1 MADDGEQRGLSKDE
15 HAHLVP
21 SVPERT
27 VTMDGPVCPVPIEH
41 HENVV
46 IGHGSGG
53 RMTQA
58 LIQRIFY
65 PAFDNEA
72 LLRGDDSA
80 VVEPPGAGKIAVTT
94 DSHIVSPLFFPGGD
108 IGRLAVCGTVNDLA
122 MVGARPLWL
131 TAGFILEEGLSLD
144 TLGRVAESMK
154 AAADE
159 AGVAIIAGDTKV
171 AERGKADGLFINT
184 SGVGIIPPERQVGGA
199 RARPGDVV
207 VVSGTIGDHG
217 IAVLAARGQLRFHAE
232 VVSDIA
238 PLNGLVEAM
247 FAACPGL
254 AVLRDPTRGGLAT
267 ALNEIAGQSGIGIV
281 LDEAAIP
288 IAPAVVS
295 ACELL
300 GMDPLYVANEG
311 KLVAAVPP
319 DQAEGVLQA
328 MKAHPLGRDARRIGE
343 VTDEPIGRVLMRTL
357 IGGRRIVDVLSGE
370 MLPRIC

>member
-1 MADDGEQRGLSKDE
+1 MADDAEERGLSKKE
-15 HAHLVP
+15 QPRQIPGVSEP
-21 SVPERT
+21 R
-27 VTMDGPVCPVPIEH
+27 VTMEGPVCPVPISH

-53 RMTQA
+53 RMTQG
-58 LIQRIFY
+58 LIQGIFY

-72 LLRGDDSA
+72 LMRGDDSA
-80 VVEPPGAGKIAVTT
+80 VVDIPGTGRIAVTT

-131 TAGFILEEGLSLD
+131 TAGFILEEGLSLE
-144 TLGRVAESMK
+144 TLRRVAESMK

-184 SGVGIIPPERQVGGA
+184 SGVGIIPFEREVGGA

-207 VVSGTIGDHG
+207 IVSGTLGDHG
-217 IAVLAARGQLRFHAE
+217 IAVMAARGQLRFEAE

-238 PLNGLVEAM
+238 PLNGLAEAM
-247 FAACPGL
+247 FAICPEI

-267 ALNEIAGQSGIGIV
+267 ALNEIASQSGVGIV

-288 IAPAVVS
+288 VRPAVAS

-311 KLVAAVPP
+311 KLVAVVPSGRA
-319 DQAEGVLQA
+319 DEILQS
-328 MKAHPLGRDARRIGE
+328 MKAHPLGKDARRIGE
-343 VTDEPIGRVLMRTL
+343 VAAEPVGRVLMRTL
-357 IGGRRIVDVLSGE
+357 IGGTRIVDVLSGE

>member
-1 MADDGEQRGLSKDE
+1 MPKIS
-15 HAHLVP
+15 
-21 SVPERT
+21 ERP
-27 VTMDGPVCPVPIEH
+27 VTIEGAVCPIPMDHQEK
-41 HENVV
+41 VV

-58 LIQRIFY
+58 LISRIFY
-65 PAFDNEA
+65 PAFDNET

-80 VVEPPGAGKIAVTT
+80 VVGTPGPGRIAVTT

-131 TAGFILEEGLSLD
+131 TAGFILEEGLQLD
-144 TLGRVAESMK
+144 VLKRVADSMSQ
-154 AAADE
+154 AAKE
-159 AGVAIIAGDTKV
+159 ARVTIIAGDTKV
-171 AERGKADGLFINT
+171 AERGKADGLFIST
-184 SGVGIIPPERQVGGA
+184 SGVGIIPPGREVGGA
-199 RARPGDVV
+199 RARPGDVII
-207 VVSGTIGDHG
+207 VSGAIGDHG
-217 IAVLAARGQLRFHAE
+217 IAVLAARGQLRFEAE

-238 PLNGLVEAM
+238 PLNGLTEAM
-247 FAACPGL
+247 FAACPGM

-267 ALNEIAGQSGIGIV
+267 ALNEIAVQSGVGIV

-288 IAPAVVS
+288 VGRAVAS

-300 GMDPLYVANEG
+300 GMDPLYIANEG

-319 DQAEGVLQA
+319 DQAEGLLMA
-328 MKAHPLGRDARRIGE
+328 MRSHPLGGEACRIGQ
-343 VTDEPIGRVLMRTL
+343 VTDEPAGRVLMRTP
-357 IGGRRIVDVLSGE
+357 IGGSRIVEVLSGE

>member
-1 MADDGEQRGLSKDE
+1 
-15 HAHLVP
+15 
-21 SVPERT
+21 
-27 VTMDGPVCPVPIEH
+27 
-41 HENVV
+41 
-46 IGHGSGG
+46 
-53 RMTQA
+53 MTQA
-58 LIQRIFY
+58 LIRRIFY

-80 VVEPPGAGKIAVTT
+80 VVDLQGPGKVAVTT

-131 TAGFILEEGLSLD
+131 TAGFILEEGLPLEV
-144 TLGRVAESMK
+144 LRRVAESMK
-154 AAADE
+154 AAAE
-159 AGVAIIAGDTKV
+159 ESGVDIVAGDTKV

-184 SGVGIIPPERQVGGA
+184 SGVGVIPPGRQVGGGH
-199 RARPGDVV
+199 ARPGDVI

-217 IAVLAARGQLRFHAE
+217 IAVLAARGQLRFEAE
-232 VVSDIA
+232 VVSDMA
-238 PLNGLVEAM
+238 PLNGLAEVM
-247 FAACPGL
+247 FAACPAL

-267 ALNEIAGQSGIGIV
+267 ALNEIAAQSGVGIV

-288 IAPAVVS
+288 VAMAVTS

-300 GMDPLYVANEG
+300 GLDPLYIANEG

-319 DQAEGVLQA
+319 GQVEGVIQA
-328 MKAHPLGRDARRIGE
+328 MKAHPLGRGSRRIGV
-343 VTDEPIGRVLMRTL
+343 VTDGPPGSVRMRTL
-357 IGGRRIVDVLSGE
+357 IGGTRIVDVPSGE

>member
-1 MADDGEQRGLSKDE
+1 LSQDEQDR
-15 HAHLVP
+15 
-21 SVPERT
+21 ERSRIAQKP
-27 VTMDGPVCPVPIEH
+27 VTMEGPACAIPIDH
-41 HENVV
+41 HEYVV

-58 LIQRIFY
+58 LIRRIFY
-65 PAFDNEA
+65 PAFENEA

-80 VVEPPGAGKIAVTT
+80 VVDSPGPGKVAVTT

-131 TAGFILEEGLSLD
+131 TAGFILEEGLSLEI
-144 TLGRVAESMK
+144 LQRVAESMK
-154 AAADE
+154 AAAEE
-159 AGVAIIAGDTKV
+159 AGVSIVAGDTKV

-184 SGVGIIPPERQVGGA
+184 SGVGIIPPGRKVGGGC
-199 RARPGDVV
+199 ARPGDVI
-207 VVSGTIGDHG
+207 VVSGTVGDHG
-217 IAVLAARGQLRFHAE
+217 IAVLAARGQLLFEAE
-232 VVSDIA
+232 VISDMA
-238 PLNGLVEAM
+238 PLNGLTEVM
-247 FAACPGL
+247 FDVSPKL

-267 ALNEIAGQSGIGIV
+267 ALNEIAAQSGVGII

-288 IAPAVVS
+288 VARAVTS

-300 GMDPLYVANEG
+300 GLDPLYIANEG

-319 DQAEGVLQA
+319 DQADELIQA
-328 MKAHPLGRDARRIGE
+328 MKAHPLGADARRIGE
-343 VTDEPIGRVLMRTL
+343 VVEGPAGSVRMRTL
-357 IGGRRIVDVLSGE
+357 IGGTRIVDALSGE

>member
-1 MADDGEQRGLSKDE
+1 MAGERKDHSLSNGRQE
-15 HAHLVP
+15 RNMP
-21 SVPERT
+21 RSVDRP
-27 VTMDGPVCPVPIEH
+27 VTMEGPACPVPIDH

-53 RMTQA
+53 RMTRA

-72 LLRGDDSA
+72 LMRGDDSA
-80 VVEPPGAGKIAVTT
+80 VMELPAQGKIAVTT

-144 TLGRVAESMK
+144 VLRRVAESMK
-154 AAADE
+154 EAAAE
-159 AGVAIIAGDTKV
+159 ACVAIVAGDTKV

-184 SGVGIIPPERQVGGA
+184 SGVGTVPTGRQVGGA
-199 RARPGDVV
+199 YARPGDVV
-207 VVSGTIGDHG
+207 VVSGTLGDHG
-217 IAVLAARGQLRFHAE
+217 IAVLAARGQLRFEAE
-232 VVSDIA
+232 VASDMA
-238 PLNGLVEAM
+238 PLNGLTEAM
-247 FAACPGL
+247 FAACPTL

-267 ALNEIAGQSGIGIV
+267 ALNEIAEQSGVGIM

-288 IAPAVVS
+288 VGPAVTS

-319 DQAEGVLQA
+319 DQAEKVLQV
-328 MKAHPLGRDARRIGE
+328 MTAHPLGRDACRIGQVIE
-343 VTDEPIGRVLMRTL
+343 GPAGRVLMRTL
-357 IGGRRIVDVLSGE
+357 IGGTRIVDVLSGE

>member
-1 MADDGEQRGLSKDE
+1 MADDHEEPGLSKDE
-15 HAHLVP
+15 QDR
-21 SVPERT
+21 RT
-27 VTMDGPVCPVPIEH
+27 FGIADRPMTLEGPACPVPIDH
-41 HENVV
+41 HEIVV

-58 LIQRIFY
+58 LISRIFY

-72 LLRGDDSA
+72 LLRGNDSA
-80 VVEPPGAGKIAVTT
+80 VVESPEPGKLAVTT

-131 TAGFILEEGLSLD
+131 TAGFILEEGLLLD
-144 TLGRVAESMK
+144 VLRRVAESMK

-159 AGVAIIAGDTKV
+159 AGVDIIAGDTKV

-184 SGVGIIPPERQVGGA
+184 SGVGIIPPGRQVGGG

-217 IAVLAARGQLRFHAE
+217 IAVLAARGQLRFEAE

-238 PLNGLVEAM
+238 PLNGLTEAM

-267 ALNEIAGQSGIGIV
+267 ALNEIAAQSGVGIM

-288 IAPAVVS
+288 VGPAVTS

-300 GMDPLYVANEG
+300 GMDPLYIANEG
-311 KLVAAVPP
+311 KLIAAVPP
-319 DQAEGVLQA
+319 DQAEGLIQV
-328 MKAHPLGRDARRIGE
+328 MKAHPLGSGARRIGE
-343 VTDEPIGRVLMRTL
+343 VIEGPAGRVLMRTL
-357 IGGRRIVDVLSGE
+357 IGGTRIVDVLSGE